1 MLEYIKGILVELTPT
16 TAIIETSTGLAYN
29 INITV
34 NSYSQLNEGKETKIF
49 LQQIIREDAHLLFG
63 FVSKIEREVFRLLLS
78 VNGVG
83 ANTARIILSSL
94 TVIELKNAIIHDDI
108 NVIKSVKGIGIKT
121 AQRIIIDLKDK
132 IIVGDEENKTN
143 FSSKNN
149 TLQNDAL
156 KALMM
161 LGYNKQAIEKVL
173 SKIINDQK
181 ETSLELV
188 IKKAL
193 NYL

>member
-94 TVIELKNAIIHDDI
+94 TVTER
-108 NVIKSVKGIGIKT
+108 SEE
-121 AQRIIIDLKDK
+121 RR
-132 IIVGDEENKTN
+132 VG
-143 FSSKNN
+143 
-149 TLQNDAL
+149 
-156 KALMM
+156 
-161 LGYNKQAIEKVL
+161 
-173 SKIINDQK
+173 K
-181 ETSLELV
+181 E
-188 IKKAL
+188 
-193 NYL
+193 